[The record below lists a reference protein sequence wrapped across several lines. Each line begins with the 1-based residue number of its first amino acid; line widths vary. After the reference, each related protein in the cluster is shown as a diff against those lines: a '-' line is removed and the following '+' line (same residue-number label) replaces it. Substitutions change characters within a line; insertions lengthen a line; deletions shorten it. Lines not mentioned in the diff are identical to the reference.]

1 MTQADNVFASLPQTW
16 RDWIMDNLARAC
28 SPLDM
33 ANSMAR
39 SGQHSMAVA
48 RAAIDEAVRIRA
60 GEPTHIGAPAEQKPN
75 QSR

>member
-1 MTQADNVFASLPQTW
+1 MTQSDNAFTSLPQTW
-16 RDWIMDNLARAC
+16 RAWITENLDRGC

-48 RAAIDEAVRIRA
+48 RAAIDEALRQRA
-60 GEPTHIGAPAEQKPN
+60 GAAGAAGP
-75 QSR
+75 